1 MPMQSLGIF
10 SVSSVHVFRAFMMSC
25 VCAVL
30 VSAATDLKHCLFS
43 RCASMERKGGGYRQL
58 EERQKRQRLAQQ
70 QQSHVAQYLV
80 LRPAPLPIP
89 PPISL

>member
-1 MPMQSLGIF
+1 
-10 SVSSVHVFRAFMMSC
+10 
-25 VCAVL
+25 
-30 VSAATDLKHCLFS
+30 
-43 RCASMERKGGGYRQL
+43 MERKGGGYRQL
-58 EERQKRQRLAQQ
+58 EERQKRQRLAQL